1 MKNINLGATFLFL
14 SILCSIKIERLLFLK
29 FLKILAFFDSYFWP
43 FNKTHEKII
52 AIFVISAIMASIWNV
67 FIKFHW
73 HDEKLTAMIIS
84 RIPVLIVCLH
94 IDQAWFQ
101 GRGNWRVCTL
111 IRIAFIVA
119 LYQAWYIQ
127 SLLKIWISYWYSKV
141 RSTKG
146 LISSENYWYF
156 FQFPKN
162 MPRSILSFV
171 FWISAGFL
179 LT

>member
-1 MKNINLGATFLFL
+1 MKQGTLRNKN
-14 SILCSIKIERLLFLK
+14 
-29 FLKILAFFDSYFWP
+29 LKICPLNSVRLPNYFQKIFYSARLFNLACLINRDHRVWISFTFTQPNFFVKCKFPNSYS
-43 FNKTHEKII
+43 
-52 AIFVISAIMASIWNV
+52 V
-67 FIKFHW
+67 
-73 HDEKLTAMIIS
+73 TAMIIS

-101 GRGNWRVCTL
+101 GRGNWRVCAL

-156 FQFPKN
+156 FHCPKN